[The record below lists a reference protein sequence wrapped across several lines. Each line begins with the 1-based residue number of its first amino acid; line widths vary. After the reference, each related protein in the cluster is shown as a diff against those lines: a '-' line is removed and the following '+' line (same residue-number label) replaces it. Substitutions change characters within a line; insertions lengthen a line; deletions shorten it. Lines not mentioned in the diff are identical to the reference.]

1 MSGNKISGG
10 DIAGNRRWERRKR
23 DHPRVCRVRV
33 QNHVHGWCAAALSK
47 AINDSPP
54 EMPGDTMLPVDE
66 IPDFHEFL
74 ERDANFYLGSRFLST
89 LLFKF
94 ERNLSKYIFRRNIR
108 ENFYYRKIKGGIL
121 IVHFTNLFDDSPL
134 SLTMEQNLNPLPP
147 PMLIK
152 KSNWMEDILQSIGGM
167 H

>member
-74 ERDANFYLGSRFLST
+74 ERDANFYLGSRFLSYSVVQIWT
-89 LLFKF
+89 EFVKTCILTKYSWKFLL
-94 ERNLSKYIFRRNIR
+94 S
-108 ENFYYRKIKGGIL
+108 EN
-121 IVHFTNLFDDSPL
+121 
-134 SLTMEQNLNPLPP
+134 
-147 PMLIK
+147 
-152 KSNWMEDILQSIGGM
+152 
-167 H
+167 